1 MFVAHSSSGDP
12 TITVFRQSGIL
23 SRRIRRYIR
32 RRRIGRSLKRYRK
45 SGFNN
50 DMPFS
55 DIRSHFADETFLQ
68 CPESDVINLHWIAQF
83 MGCESLSRLFVR
95 RCIFVWT
102 LHDMNPFTGGCH
114 YDCGCDRYKERC
126 GACPQLASKIPKD
139 LSRKIWERKQLL
151 FKQIDSNRLHI
162 VTPSR
167 WLAGE
172 VNRSSLLKRFP
183 VTVIP
188 NGLDV
193 REFVPREKRVAR
205 EALGIET
212 DARVILFVSQAIDN
226 RRKGFFYLVDA
237 LKTMENLSYFWL
249 VTIGRGK
256 PEIDGQIKHLSLGNI
271 ESNRILSLVYS
282 AADILV
288 HTSEQ
293 DNLPNTVMEAL
304 ACGTPVVGFQVGGVV
319 DMIEEGQT
327 GFLVPFGNVGAL
339 KQCIS
344 SILLNR
350 GRLLEM
356 ATNCR
361 RKAKKEYDRVT
372 QAKRYVDLYASILRE
387 ARAPHEM
394 SNAD

>member
-1 MFVAHSSSGDP
+1 
-12 TITVFRQSGIL
+12 
-23 SRRIRRYIR
+23 
-32 RRRIGRSLKRYRK
+32 
-45 SGFNN
+45 
-50 DMPFS
+50 
-55 DIRSHFADETFLQ
+55 
-68 CPESDVINLHWIAQF
+68 
-83 MGCESLSRLFVR
+83 
-95 RCIFVWT
+95 
-102 LHDMNPFTGGCH
+102 
-114 YDCGCDRYKERC
+114 
-126 GACPQLASKIPKD
+126 
-139 LSRKIWERKQLL
+139 
-151 FKQIDSNRLHI
+151 
-162 VTPSR
+162 
-167 WLAGE
+167 
-172 VNRSSLLKRFP
+172 
-183 VTVIP
+183 
-188 NGLDV
+188 
-193 REFVPREKRVAR
+193 
-205 EALGIET
+205 
-212 DARVILFVSQAIDN
+212 
-226 RRKGFFYLVDA
+226 
-237 LKTMENLSYFWL
+237 MENLSYFWL